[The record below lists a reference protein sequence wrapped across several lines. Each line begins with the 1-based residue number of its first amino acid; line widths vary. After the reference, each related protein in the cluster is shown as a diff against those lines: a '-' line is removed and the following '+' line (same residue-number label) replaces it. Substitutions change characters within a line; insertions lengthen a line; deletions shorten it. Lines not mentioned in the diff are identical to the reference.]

1 MVGSRIRNGKGKQS
15 GTVVV
20 RDRREGHR
28 TRKSAAGVG
37 GRGAGDVGTS
47 LACEGEHGYKR
58 HPGVY
63 GGEMS

>member
-1 MVGSRIRNGKGKQS
+1 
-15 GTVVV
+15 VV
-20 RDRREGHR
+20 RDRIEGHR